1 MGRSPI
7 VQRDIQETT
16 PMYCMSAAV
25 GVHGARP
32 SIYGSCSAPG
42 APRLVRV
49 TQVLQFSGCGIDQ

>member
-1 MGRSPI
+1 
-7 VQRDIQETT
+7 
-16 PMYCMSAAV
+16 MYCMSAAV